1 MEVHCHITQVFS
13 CLPLKFLSQN
23 FGQLSKLHLERSSI
37 DVNIGHSSR
46 LSAQLLGGVE
56 HFPLNAYNPAPALT
70 CPAPAAYH
78 PFNPH
83 EISSS
88 WLPRPSRTTVSCS
101 SWGGAVRERSSP
113 PRTRAAGDASPSASC
128 RKRWRIPPPWLN
140 SNG

>member
-13 CLPLKFLSQN
+13 CLPLKFFEPELRPVVQAA
-23 FGQLSKLHLERSSI
+23 FGTFQHRCEYRAFFEIIST
-37 DVNIGHSSR
+37 
-46 LSAQLLGGVE
+46 AFGGVE